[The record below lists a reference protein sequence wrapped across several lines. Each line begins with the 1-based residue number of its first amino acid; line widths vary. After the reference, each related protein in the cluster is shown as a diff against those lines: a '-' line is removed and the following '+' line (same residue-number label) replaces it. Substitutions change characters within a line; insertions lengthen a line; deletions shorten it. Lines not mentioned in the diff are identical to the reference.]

1 MKMMKHKA
9 LSLLGMAMRA
19 GKLVTGDE
27 TVLKS
32 VQQGKAKLV
41 IAAGD
46 ASDNTKK
53 KFRDKCAT
61 YNVKL
66 VEAFDRI
73 TIGDAIGKSERVL
86 IAVTDAGFSKSII
99 QSLSQPTEVE
109 YID

>member
-1 MKMMKHKA
+1 MTKTKHK
-9 LSLLGMAMRA
+9 SLNMLGMAMRA

-27 TVLKS
+27 TVLKA

-41 IAAGD
+41 IVAGD

-53 KFRDKCAT
+53 KFRDKCTT

-73 TIGDAIGKSERVL
+73 TLGDAIGKSERVL
-86 IAVTDAGFSKSII
+86 IGVTDSGFSKSIA
-99 QSLSQPTEVE
+99 QSLIEPTEVE

>member
-1 MKMMKHKA
+1 MMKHKA

-53 KFRDKCAT
+53 SSAT
-61 YNVKL
+61 N
-66 VEAFDRI
+66 AQPI
-73 TIGDAIGKSERVL
+73 T
-86 IAVTDAGFSKSII
+86 
-99 QSLSQPTEVE
+99 
-109 YID
+109 

>member
-1 MKMMKHKA
+1 MMMKHKA

-27 TVLKS
+27 TVLKN
-32 VQQGKAKLV
+32 VKQGKARLV
-41 IAAGD
+41 ILAGD

-53 KFRDKCAT
+53 KYRDKCST

-66 VEAFDRI
+66 VEMFDRVSL
-73 TIGDAIGKSERVL
+73 GEAIGKSERVL
-86 IAVTDAGFSKSII
+86 IAVTDAGFSASIAR
-99 QSLSQPTEVE
+99 SLTQPTEVE